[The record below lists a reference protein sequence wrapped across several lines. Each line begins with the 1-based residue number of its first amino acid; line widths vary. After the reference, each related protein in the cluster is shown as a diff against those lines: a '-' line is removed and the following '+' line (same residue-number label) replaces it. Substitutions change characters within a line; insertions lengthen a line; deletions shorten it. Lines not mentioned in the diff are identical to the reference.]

1 MTQNTQKTEQN
12 DGLYAPGIAV
22 AGVVSAVVT
31 FVAIVALQA
40 LYLSLSRSQQ
50 ETAAQNTIDSSESLM
65 AEQTAKLNQYAW
77 IDRKN
82 DLVAIP
88 IDRAIELTAIELA
101 SSAAE
106 SRDRGTT
113 SSLMQTED

>member
-1 MTQNTQKTEQN
+1 MTEQTPKTEQH

-22 AGVVSAVVT
+22 AGVVSAVAT

-40 LYLSLSRSQQ
+40 LYLLLSRSQQ
-50 ETAAQNTIDSSESLM
+50 EAAAQNTIDSSESLM

-82 DLVAIP
+82 DVVAIP
-88 IDRAIELTAIELA
+88 IDRAIALTAAELA
-101 SSAAE
+101 ERSPQSAAPVE
-106 SRDRGTT
+106 G
-113 SSLMQTED
+113 E